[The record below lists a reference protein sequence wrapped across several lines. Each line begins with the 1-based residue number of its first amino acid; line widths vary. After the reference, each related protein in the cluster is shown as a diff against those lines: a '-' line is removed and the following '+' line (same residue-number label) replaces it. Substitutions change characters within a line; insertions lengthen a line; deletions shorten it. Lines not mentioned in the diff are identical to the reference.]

1 MNCSKRLTRFTT
13 KGAMTEAAALP
24 RTLTPLQTASEYY
37 SGFLSTRPG
46 LSQKFKNIDEEVHFR
61 EYQKLLLDARTQNFV
76 LDFGNDDAWCGVN
89 LNVDDLV
96 ALMDAP
102 RPKIFGT
109 RWINIWAPE
118 RQKQSIKYITKQYGL
133 SERLQKMM
141 CTEPV
146 RQTGLS
152 LVSADEKPSDR
163 TPPLKGGGSHSVS
176 AINKPH
182 ETDGDLEGAYH
193 LNDLDPAHASEAAS
207 ALKSLTFSS
216 IINQIWHFCSVDYG
230 PKYTCIG
237 YNSLYAVKIEGRE
250 IDNGKGLPNGKR
262 VWSWIILCN
271 DGTVISIQENAFPG
285 PYRPTIEEERA
296 VLEVVRRNIVSI
308 FSGVSKQH
316 SADSDSESL
325 VTVRVRPLSDL
336 EPDQASIK
344 QEDGPS
350 LLLYY
355 LFDDWISSYRL
366 VARRE
371 HMYGAI
377 LDDLRRK
384 MLERP
389 QVDLV
394 DDLHWLGKRLA
405 VLKRLYKS
413 YELVMARIL
422 QRQRLLRDEAR
433 SQRDNHSLAN
443 MLNELDFHDSM
454 CSYSMSRSIL
464 GPADHYDMPAGVR
477 LSSAAVGRFERLVD
491 RIQLYCLS
499 EIETCLTEK
508 DSLTFMNFNLIA
520 LKDSQAVE
528 KLTRITILLA
538 KVTIVF
544 LPVSLLTGYFSTQ
557 IQDLQPT
564 FTARSY
570 WISFGVLM
578 FLSIVLLALFGYAS
592 DTIEGKTIY
601 QSLSRTFF
609 RSSKARISKELVT
622 ETSVLRRNIREMQT
636 GMTARGNRLTST
648 SSI

>member
-1 MNCSKRLTRFTT
+1 MAETT
-13 KGAMTEAAALP
+13 ALP
-24 RTLTPLQTASEYY
+24 RTLTTASEYY
-37 SGFLSTRPG
+37 AGFQSTRPG

-61 EYQKLLLDARTQNFV
+61 EYQRLLLDRRTYNFV
-76 LDFGNDDAWCGVN
+76 LDFGNEDAWCGVN
-89 LNVDDLV
+89 LDEDDLV

-102 RPKIFGT
+102 RPKVFGT

-118 RQKQSIKYITKQYGL
+118 RQKESIKYITKQYGV

-146 RQTGLS
+146 PQTRPPT
-152 LVSADEKPSDR
+152 VSPEASSDQ
-163 TPPLKGGGSHSVS
+163 TAPHHKGSGSHSVS
-176 AINKPH
+176 VVNKLH
-182 ETDGDLEGAYH
+182 ELPDGDLEGAYH
-193 LNDLDPAHASEAAS
+193 LNDLDPTHASGEVAS
-207 ALKSLTFSS
+207 SFKSLTFAS
-216 IINQIWHFCSVDYG
+216 IIDQIWHFCSVDYG

-237 YNSLYAVKIEGRE
+237 YNSLYAVKINGRE

-262 VWSWIILCN
+262 VWCWIILCN
-271 DGTVISIQENAFPG
+271 DGTIISMQENPFPG
-285 PYRPTIEEERA
+285 PYTPTAEEERTVIEA
-296 VLEVVRRNIVSI
+296 VRRNIVSI
-308 FSGVSKQH
+308 FSGVSKQY
-316 SADSDSESL
+316 SADSERESL
-325 VTVRVRPLSDL
+325 VTVRVRHFSDS

-355 LFDDWISSYRL
+355 IFDDWISSYRL

-394 DDLHWLGKRLA
+394 DDLHWLGRRLA
-405 VLKRLYKS
+405 VLRRVYKS
-413 YELVMARIL
+413 YEQIVVRLL

-433 SQRDNHSLAN
+433 SQRENPFLVNGS
-443 MLNELDFHDSM
+443 NETDVHDSI
-454 CSYSMSRSIL
+454 YSMSRSAIL
-464 GPADHYDMPAGVR
+464 GTAEQYDMPVGVR
-477 LSSAAVGRFERLVD
+477 LSSAAVGRFERLAD

-499 EIETCLTEK
+499 EIESCLIEK

-544 LPVSLLTGYFSTQ
+544 LPVSLMTGYFSTQ
-557 IQDLQPT
+557 IQDLQHT
-564 FTARSY
+564 FTARAY
-570 WISFGVLM
+570 WISFAVLM

-601 QSLSRTFF
+601 QSLFRTLF
-609 RSSKARISKELVT
+609 RSSKAKISKELASQNVRI
-622 ETSVLRRNIREMQT
+622 EKYAEGRRR
-636 GMTARGNRLTST
+636 
-648 SSI
+648 